1 MGIVRS
7 LKKIFKNSKN
17 SEKNQRLSDIENAKF
32 ENDYASQRKK
42 AKAVSRQKV
51 FNAYAFFVNFI
62 WSRDSIFFT
71 FFRI

>member
-32 ENDYASQRKK
+32 ENEYSRKK

-51 FNAYAFFVNFI
+51 QNALPTHFVSTFNFFM
-62 WSRDSIFFT
+62 
-71 FFRI
+71 